1 MVNCLPT
8 LRLLGLLSSVQV
20 SGLLTLIGAIALLGF
35 LILPRLVKFSIEHLH
50 SSKIA
55 TFYEKLF
62 EPFSTLFRL
71 GFGLVIADVLL
82 LTIKQITVAS
92 FLEFLT
98 SASTVIITCYLG
110 IQIINR
116 FYILNLKEESAS
128 KGRKLDIEF
137 FSVSRALV
145 ILTFIF
151 VVITIFSASHNINIF
166 ALLASLGVGGVA
178 IAFAAQ
184 KVLEQFIGGVV
195 LYFDSPFAI
204 DDYVKLSDGTFG
216 RVESIGLRLTK
227 IRTSGKGTLVSV
239 PNNLLVEQNIE
250 NFTNAG
256 KIMAIINLKFPQ
268 GIDIEEQA
276 LIRQVLI
283 VGFKDV
289 AAIDPNSTSVSF
301 SELDTFGSMR
311 CQISFCVFSSSN
323 EVSMDLRREIIK
335 AAAVKVQQKLQDFNI
350 IYEIESS
357 PNSINLPI
365 SI

>member
-1 MVNCLPT
+1 MIDLLPS
-8 LRLLGLLSSVQV
+8 LLLLGALSYFQVTELLIPVAAV
-20 SGLLTLIGAIALLGF
+20 ALLGVWVF
-35 LILPRLVKFSIEHLH
+35 PWLIKFSIEHLH

-55 TFYEKLF
+55 MLYEKLVD
-62 EPFSTLFRL
+62 PFSILFRI
-71 GFGLVIADVLL
+71 GFGLIIADVLL
-82 LTIKQITVAS
+82 LPAKATSVIS
-92 FLEFLT
+92 FLEFLISLSIVIT
-98 SASTVIITCYLG
+98 SFYLG

-116 FYILNLKEESAS
+116 FYIQNLKEESVS

-145 ILTFIF
+145 SLSFIF
-151 VVITIFSASHNINIF
+151 VVITVFAATHNINIF

-195 LYFDSPFAI
+195 LYFDSPFLI
-204 DDYVKLSDGTFG
+204 DDYIKLSDGTFG

-250 NFTNAG
+250 NFTSASR
-256 KIMAIINLKFPQ
+256 IMAIINLKFPQ
-268 GIDIEEQA
+268 GVDVEEQA

-283 VGFKDV
+283 AGLKDV
-289 AAIDPNSTSVSF
+289 AGIDPNSTSVSF
-301 SELDTFGSMR
+301 SELDTMR
-311 CQISFCVFSSSN
+311 CHISFCIFSSSN
-323 EVSMDLRREIIK
+323 EESMDLRREIIRVAASK
-335 AAAVKVQQKLQDFNI
+335 AQQKLQDFNI
-350 IYEIESS
+350 IYEIEQDPS
-357 PNSINLPI
+357 SINLPI